1 MVVPLLILLAL
12 IIIILTVLYSFK
24 RPAVVVKDVS
34 ANPVVTETEIQVTQT
49 VTPYAQA
56 PIRSMDDYEY
66 NLVFA
71 NEADRE
77 MTTEQQNKLRSQ
89 YPLDWAAQPPSSSQ
103 FQKGMKEMFEN
114 KEEQPVEPTGANNPY
129 TAIVDSSM
137 TPPDTLAMER
147 AEREIIQTYQ
157 PKHAGDLTTYNVDDA
172 MELIQKIY
180 DKKNEIPQVV
190 KKNDNVYEI
199 VGTRKKNEKIVYD
212 DGTEADAAAPPPSVA
227 VPQAPA
233 DLNTALDPFF
243 DADSG
248 TKKGKWNYRQWTP
261 GLERMFAPTES
272 KVDWY

>member
-1 MVVPLLILLAL
+1 MVVPLLILVAL
-12 IIIILTVLYSFK
+12 ILIILIVLYSFK
-24 RPAVVVKDVS
+24 KPVVKDIS
-34 ANPVVTETEIQVTQT
+34 ANPVPTTTEKEVVVTQT

-66 NLVFA
+66 NLVFE

-77 MTTEQQNKLRSQ
+77 LTTEQQNKLRSQ
-89 YPLDWAAQPPSSSQ
+89 YPLDWSAQPPSSSH

-114 KEEQPVEPTGANNPY
+114 QAEIVVEPANNPY

-172 MELIQKIY
+172 MELIKKIY
-180 DKKNEIPQVV
+180 DKKDEIPQVV
-190 KKNDNVYEI
+190 KKNDNVYEVI
-199 VGTRKKNEKIVYD
+199 GTRKKNEKIVYD
-212 DGTEADAAAPPPSVA
+212 DGTDADATAPPPTVN

-243 DADSG
+243 DASSD
-248 TKKGKWNYRQWTP
+248 TNKKGKWNYRQWTP

>member
-12 IIIILTVLYSFK
+12 ILIVIVVIYSFK
-24 RPAVVVKDVS
+24 KPAVKEDVPV
-34 ANPVVTETEIQVTQT
+34 NPVVTDKEVVVTQT
-49 VTPYAQA
+49 VTPYTQA

-71 NEADRE
+71 NEADHE
-77 MTTEQQNKLRSQ
+77 LTIEQQNKLRSQ
-89 YPLDWAAQPPSSSQ
+89 YPLDWSAQPPSSSH

-114 KEEQPVEPTGANNPY
+114 HEEKVVEPANNPY
-129 TAIVDSSM
+129 TAIVESSM
-137 TPPDTLAMER
+137 TPPDTLATEL

-172 MELIQKIY
+172 MELIKRIY
-180 DKKNEIPQVV
+180 DKKNEIPQVI
-190 KKNDNVYEI
+190 KKDDNVYEI
-199 VGTRKKNEKIVYD
+199 IGTRKKDEKIVYD
-212 DGTEADAAAPPPSVA
+212 DGTDADASAPPPTIH
-227 VPQAPA
+227 VPHAPA

-248 TKKGKWNYRQWTP
+248 TTKGKWNYRQWTP

-272 KVDWY
+272 KVEWY

>member
-1 MVVPLLILLAL
+1 
-12 IIIILTVLYSFK
+12 
-24 RPAVVVKDVS
+24 
-34 ANPVVTETEIQVTQT
+34 
-49 VTPYAQA
+49 
-56 PIRSMDDYEY
+56 MDDYEY